1 MKERQPKLRLLLTF
15 FTFFVSLVYVQHT
28 QSSVLAPPAEDQKES
43 PSPES
48 LASESP
54 YQAITEIQE
63 GEIVHLRTG
72 REVSENELIDFLA
85 SSRIIYA
92 GEVHDSLEDHRVQLK
107 ILKGLLERFPGQI
120 VIGMEMFQRS
130 SQDLLNQWIKGEES
144 EKAFLKRW
152 YEDWS
157 HNDAYYQELLEFIQ
171 AKKIPVLAL
180 RPTAEL
186 SYKMREKGMAGLSNN
201 DQKKLP
207 EIDKNDPYHREAVNA
222 IFKGHGPG
230 ASNQFDSFYE
240 MMLFWEETMAET
252 IANYLSS
259 PEGKDKKM
267 LVMAGGFHVGY
278 GFGIPR
284 RTFRRLPLPYQIV
297 MTYSKDFPDEMKML
311 NVKAPNLPLAL
322 ADFVW
327 GVPYE
332 PLQEKRVR
340 LGVMLE
346 DFQAG
351 VRINDVFPESPAA
364 IAGIE
369 RGDIITTF
377 DGISVHE
384 RFDIIYQLQKKK
396 PGDQIK
402 INIIRD
408 GKTIETE
415 AMMTVSGHP

>member
-1 MKERQPKLRLLLTF
+1 MKERPLKLRLLLAF
-15 FTFFVSLVYVQHT
+15 FTFFLSPVYVQHA
-28 QSSVLAPPAEDQKES
+28 QSAVLAPPAENEKES
-43 PSPES
+43 PSQES

-63 GEIVHLRTG
+63 GKIVHLRTG

-130 SQDLLNQWIKGEES
+130 SQDLLNQWVTGEET
-144 EKAFLKRW
+144 EKTFLKRW

-157 HNDAYYQELLEFIQ
+157 HDDAYYQELLEFIQ
-171 AKKIPVLAL
+171 SKKIPILAL
-180 RPTAEL
+180 RPTAEM
-186 SYKMREKGMAGLSNN
+186 SYKMREKGMSGLSNN
-201 DQKKLP
+201 DKKKLP
-207 EIDKNDPYHREAVNA
+207 QIDKDDPYHREAVNA

-311 NVKAPNLPLAL
+311 NVKAPDLPLAL

-332 PLQEKRVR
+332 PLQEKKVR

-364 IAGIE
+364 KAGIE

-377 DGISVHE
+377 DGISIHE

-402 INIIRD
+402 INIVRD

-415 AMMTVSGHP
+415 AVMTVSGHP